1 MKLTKFAARGVAIG
15 LMSGAIIA
23 GATGCGTSST
33 PSAAGVQ
40 SACAAL
46 GGTVGPDQICHAHSA
61 TPNYAVDVRFPVDYP
76 DQQALI
82 DAITKERGGF
92 IDWVA
97 QSVPRSFPYE
107 LNIVGHPYRSGTPSA
122 GTQSLV
128 FHVGSDT
135 GVHPV
140 TTYKALNYDLS
151 KHVPITFDTLFRP
164 GSQPLEVLNPIV
176 QRELDKHEAAQP
188 LNDLNVAAY
197 QNFAITDDTVIFFF
211 DQDGL
216 LPHEDGP
223 LDVSVP
229 RADLPP
235 LLA

>member
-1 MKLTKFAARGVAIG
+1 MLCPIQ
-15 LMSGAIIA
+15 A
-23 GATGCGTSST
+23 GA
-33 PSAAGVQ
+33 
-40 SACAAL
+40 
-46 GGTVGPDQICHAHSA
+46 HEAHEVRDSGRA
-61 TPNYAVDVRFPVDYP
+61 NYAVDVRFPVDYP

-140 TTYKALNYDLS
+140 TTYKARS
-151 KHVPITFDTLFRP
+151 TT
-164 GSQPLEVLNPIV
+164 
-176 QRELDKHEAAQP
+176 
-188 LNDLNVAAY
+188 
-197 QNFAITDDTVIFFF
+197 T
-211 DQDGL
+211 
-216 LPHEDGP
+216 
-223 LDVSVP
+223 
-229 RADLPP
+229 
-235 LLA
+235 